1 MVLLHGQQT
10 SCSHHC
16 RCVFFYSF
24 LSHGCTRRNLSDSVL
39 SLWKLSTRLHM
50 SVLSS
55 WKLWT
60 RWSKTA
66 FVTIDLRSRHSMINP
81 WPTRL
86 VSGKANECRWRPRR
100 YRVDPWS
107 RRRGVARG
115 VIRSSPKPEE
125 GLVFAIGEGSRNFV
139 VCFLHT
145 RGQMFLYQTP
155 GRRPPRITGRIVNT
169 VWPKGGS
176 EPLTSAPR

>member
-10 SCSHHC
+10 SCSYHC
-16 RCVFFYSF
+16 RCVFFSSF
-24 LSHGCTRRNLSDSVL
+24 LSHGCTRRNLSVL

-60 RWSKTA
+60 RWSNSA
-66 FVTIDLRSRHSMINP
+66 CVTIDLRSRHSRINP
-81 WPTRL
+81 RPTRF
-86 VSGKANECRWRPRR
+86 VSGKANGCRWRPRR
-100 YRVDPWS
+100 YRVDPRS

-115 VIRSSPKPEE
+115 VIRSSPKPGE

-139 VCFLHT
+139 VCFPHT